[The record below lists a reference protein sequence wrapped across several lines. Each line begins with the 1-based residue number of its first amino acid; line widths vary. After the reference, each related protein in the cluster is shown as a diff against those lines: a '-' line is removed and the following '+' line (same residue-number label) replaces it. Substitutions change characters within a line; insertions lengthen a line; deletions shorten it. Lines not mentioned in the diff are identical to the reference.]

1 MSTGRGPS
9 PKRTGF
15 VIPGDDG
22 ARTGGTGRVVDLS
35 QELYVSTERRNYKAL
50 PEAEKPGRASAP
62 SSSGAS
68 RCISSQSGR
77 SHLVGLNAK
86 SSKRLPDGSA
96 DYNYASARVMC
107 STDGMALVRVTGE
120 IDHCTAPKL
129 STAVNEALSKG
140 ACSIFVDL
148 AEVTFFSAAGAIA
161 LLTARR
167 QCQRRSAQFVLL
179 RPSRPA
185 LKVLAFTDLVRL
197 RIDVR
202 DQQRPNDGLRSW

>member
-9 PKRTGF
+9 PKRSGF
-15 VIPGDDG
+15 VMAGDDG
-22 ARTGGTGRVVDLS
+22 AGPGRVVDLS
-35 QELYVSTERRNYKAL
+35 QKLYVSAERRNYKTL
-50 PEAEKPGRASAP
+50 TEAEPSGRTSAP

-68 RCISSQSGR
+68 RCISSQLGR
-77 SHLVGLNAK
+77 AHMVGLYAK
-86 SSKRLPDGSA
+86 PSKRLPDGSA

-129 STAVNEALSKG
+129 STAVSEALSKG
-140 ACSIFVDL
+140 ASSIFVDL

-185 LKVLAFTDLVRL
+185 LKVLAFTDLVRP
-197 RIDVR
+197 RIDLR
-202 DQQRPNDGLRSW
+202 DQQRPIDGPRSW

>member
-9 PKRTGF
+9 PKRTGC
-15 VIPGDDG
+15 VTADDDG
-22 ARTGGTGRVVDLS
+22 EPTGGTGRVVDLG
-35 QELYVSTERRNYKAL
+35 QELYVSAERRNYKTS
-50 PEAEKPGRASAP
+50 PQAEQPGRTSAP

-77 SHLVGLNAK
+77 SHLVGLYAK

-96 DYNYASARVMC
+96 DYSYASARVMC

-140 ACSIFVDL
+140 ASSIFVDL

-167 QCQRRSAQFVLL
+167 QCQRRSAEFVLL

-185 LKVLAFTDLVRL
+185 LKVLAFTDLVRP
-197 RIDVR
+197 RIDLR
-202 DQQRPNDGLRSW
+202 DRQRPNDGPLSW

>member
-1 MSTGRGPS
+1 MSTGRGAS
-9 PKRTGF
+9 PKPTGF
-15 VIPGDDG
+15 VMADDDEP
-22 ARTGGTGRVVDLS
+22 RTGGTGRVVDLS
-35 QELYVSTERRNYKAL
+35 QELYVSAERRNYETL
-50 PEAEKPGRASAP
+50 PEAEQSGRTGGP

-68 RCISSQSGR
+68 RCISSQSSR
-77 SHLVGLNAK
+77 SHLVGLYAR

-140 ACSIFVDL
+140 ASSIFVDL

-167 QCQRRSAQFVLL
+167 QCQRRSARLVLL

-185 LKVLAFTDLVRL
+185 LKVLAFTDLVRP
-197 RIDVR
+197 RIDLR
-202 DQQRPNDGLRSW
+202 DQQRPNDGPRSW